1 MMNKQTLKIKAK
13 FNDEI
18 VAISGSTSSYIDNAF
33 YREKLGEA
41 QGEDLVE
48 LLYGEEFK
56 NYPVSTWA
64 FRIDWIL

>member
-1 MMNKQTLKIKAK
+1 MMNKQTLKISSK

-18 VAISGSTSSYIDNAF
+18 VAIEGATSSYVDNAF
-33 YREKLGEA
+33 YRAKLGEVQDEEA
-41 QGEDLVE
+41 VG
-48 LLYGEEFK
+48 LLYGDLK